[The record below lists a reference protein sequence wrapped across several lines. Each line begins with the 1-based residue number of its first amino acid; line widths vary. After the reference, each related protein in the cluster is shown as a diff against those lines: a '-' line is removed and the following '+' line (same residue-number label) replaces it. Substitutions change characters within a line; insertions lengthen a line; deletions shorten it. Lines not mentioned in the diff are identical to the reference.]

1 MNAVVAD
8 EYEEG
13 IFKVIRP
20 TCVTDELPDAIVGVK
35 KIVELSQLESGRHKR
50 IGGRGNIR
58 PAGYCQGEWSETV
71 KRVAKNGLPWAWS

>member
-20 TCVTDELPDAIVGVK
+20 TCVPDELADAIVGVK
-35 KIVELSQLESGRHKR
+35 KIVEFSQLEAWRHKR
-50 IGGRGNIR
+50 IGRKR
-58 PAGYCQGEWSETV
+58 RYPAL
-71 KRVAKNGLPWAWS
+71 RILPRRME

>member
-50 IGGRGNIR
+50 IRR
-58 PAGYCQGEWSETV
+58 KRQYPA
-71 KRVAKNGLPWAWS
+71 RRILPRRME